1 MANPTV
7 WRGFVSNRSG
17 GLYIAAAMTVSLALA
32 IWLFFFIGAG
42 GYTWRVSVSVYS
54 AELLSPNELLL
65 IVSSCNKNPGVSM
78 LRETDVDVQVRVVAD
93 SHPFLLG
100 GQDCQDAVKVQLQ
113 GPLEGR
119 SIFDRHSGRSVSVIG
134 AIPYHVAD
142 AQPAANWK
150 VAVAPAGPSRT
161 KFSLRL
167 PPGWKLNEFQ
177 GVNPYRG
184 EVLGDGAR
192 MTYDFGGLSW
202 SLSPSD
208 DREHTYG
215 MDYEDI
221 GGFTAQVLISMD
233 AGAGYTAAFFHG
245 EDDANLHLVGED
257 LTPEQ
262 QWSAVAMFRSV
273 RLVDLAKDGP

>member
-7 WRGFVSNRSG
+7 WRGFPSNRSRRQ
-17 GLYIAAAMTVSLALA
+17 YIATAVMVSLALA
-32 IWLFFFIGAG
+32 TWLFFFIGTG
-42 GYTWRVSVSVYS
+42 GYTWRVSVSVDS

-78 LRETDVDVQVRVVAD
+78 LRETRVDVQVRVVAD

-100 GQDCQDAVKVQLQ
+100 GQDCQDTVKVQLE

-134 AIPYHVAD
+134 AIPYNVAD
-142 AQPAANWK
+142 AQPSLDWK
-150 VAVAPAGPSRT
+150 VVVAPSGPSRT

-177 GVNPYRG
+177 GVDPHRG
-184 EVLGDGAR
+184 EVVGDGAR
-192 MTYDFGGLSW
+192 LAYDFGGLSW

-208 DREHTYG
+208 DQEHTYG

-221 GGFTAQVLISMD
+221 GGFTAQVLISMEP
-233 AGAGYTAAFFHG
+233 GAGYTAAFFHG
-245 EDDANLHLVGED
+245 KGDANLHLVGED

-262 QWSAVAMFRSV
+262 QWSAVAMFRSI
-273 RLVDLAKDGP
+273 RLLDQAKDGS

>member
-7 WRGFVSNRSG
+7 WRGFLSNRPG
-17 GLYIAAAMTVSLALA
+17 RLYIAAAAIVSLALA
-32 IWLFFFIGAG
+32 TWLFFFIGAG
-42 GYTWRVSVSVYS
+42 GYTWRVSVSVDS

-65 IVSSCNKNPGVSM
+65 IVNSCNKKPGVSM
-78 LRETDVDVQVRVVAD
+78 LRETDVDVHVRVVVD

-100 GQDCQDAVKVQLQ
+100 GQDCQDAVEVQLQ
-113 GPLEGR
+113 GPLAGR
-119 SIFDRHSGRSVSVIG
+119 NIFDRHSGRSVSVIG
-134 AIPYHVAD
+134 VIPYNVAD
-142 AQPAANWK
+142 AQPSSDWE

-177 GVNPYRG
+177 GVNPYKG
-184 EVLGDGAR
+184 EVVGDGAR
-192 MTYDFGGLSW
+192 LAYDFGGLSW

-208 DREHTYG
+208 GREHTYG

-221 GGFTAQVLISMD
+221 GGFTTQLLISMD
-233 AGAGYTAAFFHG
+233 PGAGYTAAFYHG
-245 EDDANLHLVGED
+245 EGDANLHLVGED

-273 RLVDLAKDGP
+273 RLVDQAKDGP